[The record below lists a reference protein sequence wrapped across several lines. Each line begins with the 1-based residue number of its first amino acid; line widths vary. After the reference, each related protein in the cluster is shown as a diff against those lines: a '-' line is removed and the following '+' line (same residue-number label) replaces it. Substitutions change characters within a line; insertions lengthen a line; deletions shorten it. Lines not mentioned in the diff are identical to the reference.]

1 MGRDANVTGPPT
13 HTDGDG
19 VRGRIF
25 LLIFIGIFGVSV
37 IATYLYGVRVV
48 NSVKAQAQR
57 SDAALRTTGYAILVA
72 TSEDGTF
79 PLGTDRIREITL
91 PPTISG
97 PLGVSE
103 GSLWPVDLGAAM
115 ADLEPMS
122 VSDALE
128 IVLISWSPE
137 GDLPPVMSVGGR
149 PSGLVDG
156 GTTLDFINGWFRAA
170 ASQLSE

>member
-1 MGRDANVTGPPT
+1 MSGRPT

-19 VRGRIF
+19 IRGRIF

-37 IATYLYGVRVV
+37 IATYLYGVTVV

-91 PPTISG
+91 PPTIPG

-103 GSLWPVDLGAAM
+103 GSLWPVDLEAAM
-115 ADLEPMS
+115 ADL
-122 VSDALE
+122 
-128 IVLISWSPE
+128 
-137 GDLPPVMSVGGR
+137 
-149 PSGLVDG
+149 
-156 GTTLDFINGWFRAA
+156 
-170 ASQLSE
+170 

>member
-1 MGRDANVTGPPT
+1 
-13 HTDGDG
+13 
-19 VRGRIF
+19 
-25 LLIFIGIFGVSV
+25 
-37 IATYLYGVRVV
+37 
-48 NSVKAQAQR
+48 
-57 SDAALRTTGYAILVA
+57 
-72 TSEDGTF
+72 
-79 PLGTDRIREITL
+79 
-91 PPTISG
+91 
-97 PLGVSE
+97 
-103 GSLWPVDLGAAM
+103 
-115 ADLEPMS
+115 MS